1 MNFALKNTQEMHQ
14 KGLLFVCDAY
24 VFRGQFGNIMVW
36 YFLNIDIMSKQQ
48 NGRDDILWR
57 HIWILTISQDISRVS
72 KGQLI
77 SEWNIGVFCCW
88 HVIRKAIWRNLEVRN
103 LKILRIFDF
112 DFFQRTKLRQPRG
125 QRQLLET

>member
-48 NGRDDILWR
+48 NL
-57 HIWILTISQDISRVS
+57 
-72 KGQLI
+72 
-77 SEWNIGVFCCW
+77 
-88 HVIRKAIWRNLEVRN
+88 
-103 LKILRIFDF
+103 
-112 DFFQRTKLRQPRG
+112 QR
-125 QRQLLET
+125 

>member
-48 NGRDDILWR
+48 NCRDDIL
-57 HIWILTISQDISRVS
+57 
-72 KGQLI
+72 
-77 SEWNIGVFCCW
+77 
-88 HVIRKAIWRNLEVRN
+88 
-103 LKILRIFDF
+103 
-112 DFFQRTKLRQPRG
+112 
-125 QRQLLET
+125 